1 LLTLMQAQSM
11 PKFEVASV
19 KPVKF
24 GGLPRGG
31 CHGVDSVYPR
41 ELASSLPPLGRC
53 VFRDASLEQMV
64 SLAYRFHAPPKGAP
78 AWAREDGPHFDVE
91 GIAEDAASATEAE
104 LYQMFQALLIERF
117 RIKLHVETRQV
128 GGFALVIARGGPKL
142 QDTPPGQPWSYRV
155 VSATAISVRKFT
167 MPWLA
172 GLVGNVVG
180 SPVVDRT
187 GLAGSY
193 DLDLSWDEQNGPSMA
208 TVLRELGL
216 RLESQKVP
224 EPFVVI
230 ESAQMPTEN

>member
-1 LLTLMQAQSM
+1 
-11 PKFEVASV
+11 
-19 KPVKF
+19 
-24 GGLPRGG
+24 
-31 CHGVDSVYPR
+31 
-41 ELASSLPPLGRC
+41 
-53 VFRDASLEQMV
+53 
-64 SLAYRFHAPPKGAP
+64 
-78 AWAREDGPHFDVE
+78 
-91 GIAEDAASATEAE
+91 
-104 LYQMFQALLIERF
+104 
-117 RIKLHVETRQV
+117 
-128 GGFALVIARGGPKL
+128 
-142 QDTPPGQPWSYRV
+142 
-155 VSATAISVRKFT
+155 